1 MSTAPWH
8 EPSATIPAP
17 SETLIEEVWGGI
29 AIARIGRERRR
40 VAGLFFR
47 ALRGRARA
55 NAYSRAQLRAW
66 GEQGGRPVALDRK
79 ALARLQKLL
88 SAGKSQT
95 ERAAILGV
103 SVRTVGRVVARFKA
117 SDDQF

>member
-1 MSTAPWH
+1 MAKELT
-8 EPSATIPAP
+8 
-17 SETLIEEVWGGI
+17 V
-29 AIARIGRERRR
+29 REM
-40 VAGLFFR
+40 ASMG
-47 ALRGRARA
+47 GRARA
-55 NAYSRAQLRAW
+55 KAYSKAHLRVW

-95 ERAAILGV
+95 ECAAILGV

-117 SDDQF
+117 SDDQFYPA

>member
-1 MSTAPWH
+1 MAKELTVREMARM
-8 EPSATIPAP
+8 
-17 SETLIEEVWGGI
+17 GG
-29 AIARIGRERRR
+29 
-40 VAGLFFR
+40 L
-47 ALRGRARA
+47 ARA
-55 NAYSRAQLRAW
+55 KAYSKAQLRVW

-95 ERAAILGV
+95 ECAAILGV

-117 SDDQF
+117 SDDQFYPA

>member
-1 MSTAPWH
+1 MAKELT
-8 EPSATIPAP
+8 
-17 SETLIEEVWGGI
+17 V
-29 AIARIGRERRR
+29 REM
-40 VAGLFFR
+40 ASMG
-47 ALRGRARA
+47 GRARA
-55 NAYSRAQLRAW
+55 KAYSKAQLRAW
-66 GEQGGRPVALDRK
+66 GEQGGRPVTLDRK

-103 SVRTVGRVVARFKA
+103 SVRTVERVVARFKA